1 MPVLSCCAA
10 TVRELLKIVQVPALS
25 DKVYTA
31 GTLDRHD
38 GCVNP

>member
-25 DKVYTA
+25 GKVYMA
-31 GTLDRHD
+31 GALDRHD
-38 GCVNP
+38 GRVNP